1 MYIDEHICTMVID
14 TYSSNFFFQ
23 QIVDISIR
31 INGASI
37 PVEKHLYLYET

>member
-14 TYSSNFFFQ
+14 TVFIEYFFQ

-37 PVEKHLYLYET
+37 PVEKHLYLYEK